1 MGKLYFVFFF
11 CVKSLFCGLVRCVTS
26 LDLQI
31 VKSSNFVVKGL
42 LKIVHRFNE
51 RRNSRENN
59 SRTTNKTA
67 TTLKSGEKPNESQ
80 NEYQPENKS
89 EEKCCSVGKSSE
101 TSESI

>member
-1 MGKLYFVFFF
+1 V
-11 CVKSLFCGLVRCVTS
+11 

-31 VKSSNFVVKGL
+31 VKLSNFVVKGL

-80 NEYQPENKS
+80 N
-89 EEKCCSVGKSSE
+89 
-101 TSESI
+101 TSRRTNPKKNVVQSGRVVKRQKVSDVSKNIQMILMMNFY